1 MKYLIFAFALALV
14 STTTADAQS
23 VSCSSSERFGNVL
36 VRVGDSERRVIEAGP
51 DRTVRLETAQ
61 GGAAGYRFD
70 FYKTGRTVQ
79 VYAQAGIVTR
89 VCRIREL
96 DLNSA

>member
-1 MKYLIFAFALALV
+1 VKYLILAFELALA
-14 STTTADAQS
+14 STATTAVGQSS

-36 VRVGDSERRVIEAGP
+36 VRVGDSERRVIEAKP
-51 DRTVRLETAQ
+51 DRTVRLETDN

-70 FYKTGRTVQ
+70 FYKYGRTVQ
-79 VYAQAGIVTR
+79 VYTSAGVVTR

-96 DLNSA
+96 